1 MAIIVVGGSNRG
13 VGKTALVC
21 GLIAALSD
29 YRWTAVKITTHN
41 HIQSVSSAR
50 ENIAE
55 NPGSEA
61 SHSLRAPFF
70 RQIFEKRSGET
81 AGELEAAPVN
91 SSIWEETVAGDE
103 TDTAR
108 YLAAGAARALLVSAP
123 DGELAKPLNQLWPR
137 FGRGTNL
144 IFESNSVVHHV
155 RADVCLLIHG
165 IAPRALP
172 LPERKPSFIAAVR
185 FADAMVSHASADEVI
200 AEGLR
205 LAVAESEVERAPDPK
220 PIFHLRALERI
231 SPELLAW
238 LRHRLPPPQ
247 HF

>member
-21 GLIAALSD
+21 GLIAGLSD

-41 HIQSVSSAR
+41 HQQPVSQGR

-55 NPGSEA
+55 GPA
-61 SHSLRAPFF
+61 SDAPHALRASLF

-81 AGELEAAPVN
+81 AGQQEAAPT
-91 SSIWEETVAGDE
+91 SGPIWEETAPGEE

-123 DGELAKPLNQLWPR
+123 DGELAEPLNQLWPS

-144 IFESNSVVHHV
+144 IFESNRVVHHV
-155 RADVCLLIHG
+155 HADVCLLIH
-165 IAPRALP
+165 AVAERALP

-185 FADAMVSHASADEVI
+185 HADAMVSHALADEVI
-200 AEGLR
+200 PEGLS
-205 LAVAESEVERAPDPK
+205 VAAPEPDQPQDPK

-247 HF
+247 HV